1 MLAYEN
7 DEKSNELLWMAGFT
21 RFYELGKEGY
31 MRDNHIYNTKVFFVV
46 SWTFHYVMDILLWM
60 AGFTRFYELGKEGYG
75 HQ

>member
-31 MRDNHIYNTKVFFVV
+31 
-46 SWTFHYVMDILLWM
+46 
-60 AGFTRFYELGKEGYG
+60 G